1 MPRGKKHSPGT
12 IYAVMAS
19 YAITGNYA
27 ETAKALDL
35 APNTVKGIYLK
46 NKDVKEF
53 AQLLDKNKEM
63 FAEQATEIIN
73 KTLKILLKRIDRA
86 LKHEEKLDKILEEIE
101 SDSELNDKLKAK
113 LIGEIRKMQMQ
124 SASDLARTMAIVF
137 DKRALAKGE
146 ATESTEI
153 TISLEEN

>member
-1 MPRGKKHSPGT
+1 MSRGKKHSPET

-46 NKDVKEF
+46 NKGKKEF
-53 AQLLDKNKEM
+53 AQLLDKNKEE
-63 FAEQATEIIN
+63 FATKATEIIN
-73 KTLKILLKRIDRA
+73 KTIKLLNKRLDGAI
-86 LKHEEKLDKILEEIE
+86 KHEETIDKIIDEIA
-101 SDSELNDKLKAK
+101 SDGEVNDRLKAK
-113 LIGEIRKMQMQ
+113 LIGELAKKQMQ

-137 DKRALAKGE
+137 DKRALAKGD
-146 ATESTEI
+146 STDNIEI
-153 TISLEEN
+153 TIGVEEN